1 MPGAGRDLTSPPPPC
16 STGSSFQGSPK
27 GTGTASAE
35 GPADAAS
42 LLSGTSWSQNAGLT
56 SAGLSGRSRGATGV
70 SRWERGQHRPEGRV
84 TELGP
89 GRPGVGSCPGLL
101 RSCLPGLSFPSVAPG
116 QASGSRPLRPPP
128 HVCADPPH
136 PPRSRGTPPSPEQD
150 LVSATARVDA
160 TALSVSRRRGAGSG
174 AGPSVYGT
182 SLGSGQPDVR
192 PSARHGEGP
201 RPEPQPG
208 PSGGSLVLP
217 SGTHAHSTRTGADP
231 SRAPTPAERCPQPSS
246 VDVLQ

>member
-1 MPGAGRDLTSPPPPC
+1 MGAGSAQTRGQSHRAGARQAWRRVLPWPPAELPPGPQLPVCGTRPGQRLTS
-16 STGSSFQGSPK
+16 SP
-27 GTGTASAE
+27 A
-35 GPADAAS
+35 
-42 LLSGTSWSQNAGLT
+42 
-56 SAGLSGRSRGATGV
+56 
-70 SRWERGQHRPEGRV
+70 
-84 TELGP
+84 
-89 GRPGVGSCPGLL
+89 
-101 RSCLPGLSFPSVAPG
+101 
-116 QASGSRPLRPPP
+116 PP

-208 PSGGSLVLP
+208 PSGGSLALP
-217 SGTHAHSTRTGADP
+217 SGTHAHSTRTGAVP
-231 SRAPTPAERCPQPSS
+231 SPAERRPQPSS